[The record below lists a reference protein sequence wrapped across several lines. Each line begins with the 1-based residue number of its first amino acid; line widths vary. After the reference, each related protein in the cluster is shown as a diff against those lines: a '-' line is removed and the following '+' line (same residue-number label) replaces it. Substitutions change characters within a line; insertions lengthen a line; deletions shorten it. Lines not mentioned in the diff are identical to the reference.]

1 MPQKFIFIT
10 GGVMSGLGK
19 GITTSSI
26 GRLLMSKGYLVTAMK
41 IDPYINIDA
50 GTMRPTEH
58 GEVFVTKDGGEIDQ
72 DLGNYERFLS
82 IELTKESNLTTG
94 KVYKKVI
101 EKERRGDYL
110 GKTVQPIP
118 HITNEIKKTI
128 KKNIKDKDILL
139 IEIGGTVGD
148 YENVLFLEAARQM
161 KLEQGNENI
170 AYVHVTLLPKPPSL
184 GEAKTKPTQH
194 SIKMLNQMGIQPD
207 FLVCRT
213 TNGGL
218 DEIRKEKLSM
228 FCNLQKGNI
237 INNPDVKTIYEVPLL
252 FDEQNFGEKILKK
265 LNLKPKANT
274 LYPWKLMVENIKKA
288 EKEVKIGVVGKYLKT
303 GEGQLID
310 SYISVNEAIKHA
322 CGKLKV
328 KPKIV
333 WISAKEIEENEEKLK
348 ELNKLDAVIVPGGF
362 GKTGIEGK
370 IKTIQ
375 HCRKNNIPYLGL
387 CLGLQLAVIEFAR
400 NKCNLKNANSTEF
413 DKNTPYPVIDF
424 LPEQKQILKKGGT
437 MRLGEYTAVLKENT
451 KVKELY
457 SSLDRIENKNEIKER
472 HRHRYEVNPEYHK
485 ILIDNGLVISGT
497 SPDKKLIE
505 FIELPN
511 HKYFIATQAHPEFTS
526 KLGQPNPLFYGLIK
540 AAIKQNNGR

>member
-1 MPQKFIFIT
+1 MPQKFIFVT

-26 GRLLMSKGYLVTAMK
+26 GRLLISKGYTVTAMK

-72 DLGNYERFLS
+72 DLGNYERFLNV
-82 IELTKESNLTTG
+82 ELTKESNLTTG

-101 EKERRGDYL
+101 EKERNGDYL

-118 HITNEIKKTI
+118 HITNEIKQTI
-128 KKNIKDKDILL
+128 RKNAGNKDILL

-161 KLEQGNENI
+161 KLEQGTENI

-194 SIKMLNQMGIQPD
+194 SVKMLNQMGIQPD

-218 DEIRKEKLSM
+218 DEPRKEKLSL
-228 FCNLQKGNI
+228 FCNLPKKNI
-237 INNPDVKTIYEVPLL
+237 IDNPDVKTIYEVPLL
-252 FDEQNFGEKILKK
+252 FDKQNFGEKILEK
-265 LNLKPKANT
+265 LNLKPKGNA
-274 LYPWKLMVENIKKA
+274 LYPWQVLVEKMKNAK
-288 EKEVKIGVVGKYLKT
+288 KEVKIGMVGKYLKT

-322 CGKLKV
+322 AGELNAKA
-328 KPKIV
+328 KIT
-333 WISAKEIEENEEKLK
+333 WISAKEIEDNPEKIKELK
-348 ELNKLDAVIVPGGF
+348 ELDAVIVPGGF

-370 IKTIQ
+370 IKAIQ
-375 HCRKNNIPYLGL
+375 YCRENNIPYLGL
-387 CLGLQLAVIEFAR
+387 CLGLQLAVIEYAR
-400 NKCNLKNANSTEF
+400 NKCELKEANSTEF
-413 DKNTPYPVIDF
+413 NEKTPYPVIDF
-424 LPEQKQILKKGGT
+424 LPEQKKILKKGGT

-451 KVKELY
+451 KAHELY
-457 SSLDRIENKNEIKER
+457 SLLNRIEEKNQVKER
-472 HRHRYEVNPEYHK
+472 HRHRYEVNPKYQETLAK
-485 ILIDNGLVISGT
+485 NGLIISGT
-497 SPDKKLIE
+497 SPDGKLVE
-505 FIELPN
+505 FIELPD
-511 HKYFIATQAHPEFTS
+511 HKFFMATQAHPEFTS
-526 KLGQPNPLFYGLIK
+526 KPGKPNPLFYGLIR
-540 AAIKQNNGR
+540 AALK